1 MLEVLIMNKLDA
13 TLPSPR
19 LPHHLLENSVTL
31 ETCVS
36 FIKLTHQHG
45 LVIST
50 EGLADQISI
59 LHERVINHLKR
70 ICIHS
75 FAQHCISHFT
85 PK

>member
-1 MLEVLIMNKLDA
+1 MLKVHIMNKIDA
-13 TLPSPR
+13 TLPSPHV
-19 LPHHLLENSVTL
+19 PHLLENSVTL

-36 FIKLTHQHG
+36 FIKLTHHHD

-50 EGLADQISI
+50 VGLADQISV
-59 LHERVINHLKR
+59 LHGRVINHLKR

-75 FAQHCISHFT
+75 FAQHLISHFT